1 MKFLKTMT
9 EQDLYDLEKSQLIDV
24 LQSGSKAVM
33 QNVRRLKK
41 SKYAS
46 ASLYATSKD
55 SAKIKEFKGIKSD
68 KFTITQLRQEIRKLA
83 YVARLK
89 TSSIKGTKE
98 YIKKMDAAGVDIT
111 KLSSDDWENIR
122 RIIDIT
128 YDSESTIAVYDSN
141 ESYENNMKAAI
152 EASRQKSEE
161 AARKAL
167 ETSPYN
173 VER

>member
-1 MKFLKTMT
+1 MEFLKTMT
-9 EQDLYDLEKSQLIDV
+9 EQDLYNLDKSQLIDV
-24 LQSGSKAVM
+24 LESGSKAVA
-33 QNVRRLKK
+33 QNIRRLKK

-46 ASLYATSKD
+46 SSLYIKSPD
-55 SAKIKEFKGIKSD
+55 STKIKEYKNIKSD
-68 KFTITQLRQEIRKLA
+68 RFTITQLRQEIRKLA

-89 TSSIKGTKE
+89 TSTVKGTKA
-98 YIKKMDAAGVDIT
+98 YIQKMKENGVDIT
-111 KLSSDDWENIR
+111 KLTSDDWENIR

-128 YDSESTIAVYDSN
+128 YDSESAIAVYDST

-152 EASRQKSEE
+152 ESSRQKSAE

-173 VER
+173 VEK